1 MRNEEKIYNHI
12 KEIADEQF
20 NLKEKISRAD
30 LAFILKDKYKVD
42 CTDGAALSG
51 VIYRAY
57 KTLGQPE
64 SIQKAIVSNN
74 ESISVVDQYELNAQ
88 LDEGNTDKAL
98 AIVNDDLL
106 TAQDLLNEAKQNVN
120 DALKI
125 EIAKEITDLN
135 KWLEGT
141 SDLQAIQVKG
151 ATLMQNYG
159 KMVESY
165 HSAEVG
171 VKSDVHNFVEL
182 RSNIN
187 SIFLQY
193 ANALVD
199 VFGDSI
205 KVVAPQ
211 LFDFDAIQWLDVSA
225 MQKQAELEFGKLDER
240 CTLLVGEIA
249 SHYKQTINQ
258 LPAWMKMSK
267 SIGTKGGIYGTLVAG
282 AISYL
287 NHWMDAK
294 EKTTMMQKEF
304 VQFENSIKKDRQ
316 QISSDILRL
325 ATIHKT
331 LNDLYIPR
339 ADAFARLSD
348 RVLSS
353 DLQELLNAV
362 YTDEVKE
369 LKEKRDQLLKRHKEL
384 ERSINDHQENIVLYN
399 SQISENQGML
409 DAQKSN
415 YEEAK
420 DRKPAAPNLLS
431 RFLTFG
437 IAQRNYGK
445 KLLEWDQHD
454 GELVSAYE
462 ETLMEVYESKEDLE
476 KHTDSLN
483 KDKQEYEAC
492 KEQLKDLNRQIAEK
506 MQCSPQQKAE
516 VLKHLKNIISL
527 LHTGKVI
534 IESKL
539 DDSLMNVT
547 TIEKG
552 EDITTIPNDM
562 ANKLQQFAGD
572 VCSELKQKGAEVSN
586 IILEE
591 FGLSQADLTDET
603 SQSMM
608 NAVDKMTDLLQNWS
622 YLQTEQMKSQ
632 LTDAIYHQEMERL
645 KQEFQ
650 STMSNIDQKNKILL
664 DVLKRANTAI
674 STDELRNALIDL
686 AGIPEQELNQSDLEA
701 ILKGE
706 KKLEI

>member
-1 MRNEEKIYNHI
+1 MRNEEKIYNYI
-12 KEIADEQF
+12 KEIADKQF
-20 NLKEKISRAD
+20 NEKEKISRAD
-30 LAFILKDKYKVD
+30 LAFILHDKYKVD

-57 KTLGQPE
+57 KKLGQPE
-64 SIQKAIVSNN
+64 SIKIIVSNN

-88 LDEGNTDKAL
+88 LDEGNTNEAL

-106 TAQDLLNEAKQNVN
+106 TAQDLLNEAKQSVS

-159 KMVESY
+159 KMVDSY

-182 RSNIN
+182 RSSIN
-187 SIFLQY
+187 SLFLQY

-199 VFGDSI
+199 IFGDSI

-225 MQKQAELEFGKLDER
+225 MQKQAQLEFSKLDEH

-249 SHYKQTINQ
+249 SHYKQTVNQ
-258 LPAWMKMSK
+258 LPVWMKMSK
-267 SIGTKGGIYGTLVAG
+267 SIGAKGGIYGTLVAG

-294 EKTTMMQKEF
+294 EKTTQMQKEF

-325 ATIHKT
+325 ATIHKI

-353 DLQELLNAV
+353 DLQQLLNAV
-362 YTDEVKE
+362 YTDDVKG
-369 LKEKRDQLLKRHKEL
+369 LKEKRDQLLKRHQEL
-384 ERSINDHQENIVLYN
+384 ERSINDHQENIVLFN
-399 SQISENQGML
+399 SQITENQSML

-437 IAQRNYGK
+437 VAQRNYGK
-445 KLLEWDQHD
+445 RLLEWDQHD
-454 GELVSAYE
+454 GKLVSAYE
-462 ETLMEVYESKEDLE
+462 DTLTEVYESKEDLE
-476 KHTDSLN
+476 KHTNSLN

-492 KEQLKDLNRQIAEK
+492 KEQLKELNRQIAEK

-547 TIEKG
+547 TIEKN
-552 EDITTIPNDM
+552 EDITAIPNDII
-562 ANKLQQFAGD
+562 NKLQQFAGN
-572 VCSELKQKGAEVSN
+572 VCSELKQSGVEVSN
-586 IILEE
+586 TILNE
-591 FGLSQADLTDET
+591 FGIAQTDLSEE
-603 SQSMM
+603 SNESMLH
-608 NAVDKMTDLLQNWS
+608 AVDKMTDLIQNWS
-622 YLQTEQMKSQ
+622 YLQTEQMKAQ
-632 LTDAIYHQEMERL
+632 LTDAVYHQEMERL

-650 STMSNIDQKNKILL
+650 STMANIDQKNKILL
-664 DVLKRANTAI
+664 DVLKRANTAVD
-674 STDELRNALIDL
+674 TDELRNALIDL